1 MSHLFAF
8 DYHNPTRIVFG
19 PDSFAQLPALLPA
32 EARVLL
38 LYGGG
43 SIKKNGVYDGIRA
56 ALAGRDVVEFGG
68 VEANPT
74 LATLNLAVDLV
85 RREKIGF
92 LLGVGGG

>member
-38 LYGGG
+38 L
-43 SIKKNGVYDGIRA
+43 
-56 ALAGRDVVEFGG
+56 
-68 VEANPT
+68 
-74 LATLNLAVDLV
+74 
-85 RREKIGF
+85 
-92 LLGVGGG
+92 